1 MAKTPISMQIT
12 PEYQQGLRMQP
23 ACDRVLCQVFGI
35 TTDKI
40 HRTEERE
47 SILDQKFAIDLILEL
62 PNGTRIT
69 GQEKALSF
77 DKSKYDT
84 FTVEFYQNRFTK
96 EKGEFFKL
104 ASQFYLSGYSDQTG
118 EEFLTWKIIDV
129 LKLMQWL
136 KDSNLEALES
146 RTKPSTSNASF
157 LPIPY
162 KSLPDYVIL
171 AQKE

>member
-1 MAKTPISMQIT
+1 MQIT

-23 ACDRVLCQVFGI
+23 ACDRVLCQVFGV
-35 TTDKI
+35 TPDKI
-40 HRTEERE
+40 LRTENKE
-47 SILDQKFAIDLILEL
+47 SVLDQKFAIDLILEL
-62 PNGTRIT
+62 PNGTHIT

-84 FTVEFYQNRFTK
+84 FTLEFYQNRLTK
-96 EKGEFFKL
+96 EKGEFFKI
-104 ASQFYLSGYSDQTG
+104 ASQFYLSGYSDRTG
-118 EEFLTWKIIDV
+118 EEFLTWKIIDIC
-129 LKLMQWL
+129 KLILWL
-136 KDSNLEALES
+136 KDSSLEALES

-162 KSLPDYVIL
+162 KSLPDYVII